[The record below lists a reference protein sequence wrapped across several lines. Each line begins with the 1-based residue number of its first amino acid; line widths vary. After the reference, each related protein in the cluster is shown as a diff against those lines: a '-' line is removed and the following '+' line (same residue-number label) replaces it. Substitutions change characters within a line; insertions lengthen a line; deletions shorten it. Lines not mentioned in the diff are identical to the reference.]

1 MVFVMQQVYKLYNW
15 CNYFQLQTNQHI
27 LSIFN
32 YPIQTLGIGTY
43 SHIVSALPESPL
55 HHVLTLLYERKISA
69 VPIVDEKGVVLD
81 VYSNSDVTV
90 NF

>member
-1 MVFVMQQVYKLYNW
+1 MNEFLIIF
-15 CNYFQLQTNQHI
+15 FQLQSNQLI

-32 YPIQTLGIGTY
+32 YSIQTLGIGSY
-43 SHIVSALPESPL
+43 QQIVTVLPESPL

-69 VPIVDEKGVVLD
+69 VPIVDQNGVILD

-90 NF
+90 S